1 MTTVAWDG
9 LTLAADSGASSPMG
23 CLNRVVKLGM
33 VELTKPRPFIG
44 HPTHVLFGI
53 AGHPEAFQ
61 LVAEFLGGETD
72 ELQLPADRDGDATAE
87 VILACAHGA
96 WLWSGRRP
104 IPLIAGA
111 KAAIGSGAKAAL
123 GAMFVGA
130 NAVRAVEVACA
141 IDGNSCDPVQAFS
154 LPHQPPPDSS
164 EVELH
169 EQQPEGAASDEP
181 GSD

>member
-9 LTLAADSGASSPMG
+9 LTMAADSGASSPHG

-44 HPTHVLFGI
+44 NPSHVLFGI

-61 LVAEFLGGETD
+61 LTVEFLSGESDVLELGTDDDTVAEVLMAS
-72 ELQLPADRDGDATAE
+72 AD
-87 VILACAHGA
+87 GA
-96 WLWSGRRP
+96 WLWSGARP
-104 IPLIAGA
+104 IPLIGGA

-141 IDGNSCDPVQAFS
+141 IDTDSCDPVQGFS

-169 EQQPEGAASDEP
+169 EAQPEGAASDEP